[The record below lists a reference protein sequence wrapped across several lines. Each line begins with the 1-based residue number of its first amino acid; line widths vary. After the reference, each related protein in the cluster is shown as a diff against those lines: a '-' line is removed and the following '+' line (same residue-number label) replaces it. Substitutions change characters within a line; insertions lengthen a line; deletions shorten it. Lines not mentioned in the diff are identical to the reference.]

1 MVSVTVVTVVFE
13 TLGFSTYM
21 IMSSANGGNLTSSF
35 LVLMHFIS
43 SSCPSP
49 LALTFSA
56 MLNKRGACGHFCLL
70 PDIRAKAFSFS
81 LLSNMFAVIF
91 SYVLLLCW
99 GAILL
104 YPICWEFLS
113 WKNVEYCQ
121 ILFCVYWDDHEFF
134 PVLSMQCIM
143 LIDLCYFAPSLHSMN
158 KSHLIM
164 E

>member
-1 MVSVTVVTVVFE
+1 MVSVTVVTVVVFE

-49 LALTFSA
+49 LAPTFSS
-56 MLNKRGACGHFCLL
+56 MLNKRGGCGHFCLL

-91 SYVLLLCW
+91 SYVPLLC
-99 GAILL
+99 
-104 YPICWEFLS
+104 
-113 WKNVEYCQ
+113 
-121 ILFCVYWDDHEFF
+121 
-134 PVLSMQCIM
+134 
-143 LIDLCYFAPSLHSMN
+143 
-158 KSHLIM
+158 
-164 E
+164 